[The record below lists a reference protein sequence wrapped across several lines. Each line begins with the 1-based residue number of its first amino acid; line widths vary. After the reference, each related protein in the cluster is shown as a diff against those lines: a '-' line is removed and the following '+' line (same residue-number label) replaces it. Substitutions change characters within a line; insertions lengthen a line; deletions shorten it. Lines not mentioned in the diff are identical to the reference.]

1 MLYGREP
8 SLLCLVAS
16 TNSIVLKALRKHGI
30 DVITEPLWF
39 TNYRLDL
46 KT

>member
-1 MLYGREP
+1 MLYDREP
-8 SLLCLVAS
+8 SLLCLVVS
-16 TNSIVLKALRKHGI
+16 TNSIVLKALDKHI
-30 DVITEPLWF
+30 DVITVPLWF

>member
-1 MLYGREP
+1 MLYDREP

-16 TNSIVLKALRKHGI
+16 TNSIVLKALRKHI

-46 KT
+46 QT